1 MTFFVSK
8 IDYFQVSYYNH
19 LVTGDYMI
27 TARYDAIFEQSLL
40 QRNEDKGCKN
50 LQMYQNDLDS
60 LFSLCLK
67 VWQIDRS
74 LY

>member
-1 MTFFVSK
+1 MTFLVSK

-19 LVTGDYMI
+19 LVTGDYTI

-40 QRNEDKGCKN
+40 QRNEDKACKD

-60 LFSLCLK
+60 LFSLCL
-67 VWQIDRS
+67 I
-74 LY
+74 